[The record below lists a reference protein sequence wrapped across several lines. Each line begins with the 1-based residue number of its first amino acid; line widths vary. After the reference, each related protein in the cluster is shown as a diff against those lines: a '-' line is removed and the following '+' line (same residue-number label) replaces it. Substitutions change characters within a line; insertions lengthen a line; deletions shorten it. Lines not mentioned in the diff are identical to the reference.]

1 MTSEL
6 VTPLSMLI
14 CGRIGIEP
22 VVKSSSS
29 SAGISSVGEH
39 AESAD
44 APMPVSSSRR
54 VDDGIGGA
62 GHFWEG
68 SGARILRTTK
78 SGDCGRFSANMV
90 EKA

>member
-39 AESAD
+39 ADSAD

-54 VDDGIGGA
+54 VMTELAVRVFLGGKW
-62 GHFWEG
+62 GTHTPNKK
-68 SGARILRTTK
+68 RRLR
-78 SGDCGRFSANMV
+78 SIFCQHG
-90 EKA
+90 

>member
-1 MTSEL
+1 MTSGL

-39 AESAD
+39 AESAA

-54 VDDGIGGA
+54 VMAELAADRGSLA
-62 GHFWEG
+62 GKWG
-68 SGARILRTTK
+68 TRTPDK
-78 SGDCGRFSANMV
+78 KRRLASDFLPNMV
-90 EKA
+90 EKG